1 MSILCKCLHIGL
13 DNIRGQIDSKCC
25 HKESECMNWVSFHGN
40 WLLLRLS
47 DCVRTIKDTVVNIC
61 FFTCR

>member
-25 HKESECMNWVSFHGN
+25 HKESECMNWVSFHGIGYCYD
-40 WLLLRLS
+40 LVIVS
-47 DCVRTIKDTVVNIC
+47 EQ
-61 FFTCR
+61 